1 MNYIR
6 KLYVFLF
13 LFSLIIFIGCATV
26 QEGDKAAGKKAPYI
40 VFTIPANGQTTVQ
53 RSGNFYVE
61 IYFSAEMDPTTKE
74 FFMMTTRGRR
84 VEGRF
89 FWLNGH
95 TLQFRPD
102 AVLEANAT
110 YECRI
115 TDGYSIYKERLKDI
129 PYLWLFVTGQ

>member
-1 MNYIR
+1 MR
-6 KLYVFLF
+6 KLYVVLF

-26 QEGDKAAGKKAPYI
+26 QDGDKAAGKKAPYI
-40 VFTIPANGQTTVQ
+40 VFTVPANGQTTVQ

-61 IYFSAEMDPTTKE
+61 IYFSAEMDPTTKD
-74 FFMMTTRGRR
+74 FFMMTARGRR

-102 AVLEANAT
+102 AVLESNT
-110 YECRI
+110 NYECRV
-115 TDGYSIYKERLKDI
+115 TDGYTTFKERLRDI
-129 PYLWLFVTGQ
+129 PFVWLFTTGP